1 MNTVLRGVS
10 AAALCLGLSGL
21 GACATITRGTTQEV
35 VVESTPPGAAVRTT
49 TGFTCEA
56 TPCTFKMPRKEGFDV
71 TISKDGYKPATVTV
85 ESKMSGGGA
94 AGMAG
99 NVIAGGIIGIGVDA
113 TSGAMMDLV
122 PSPVTVTLEPVG
134 GSAPTA
140 AAPAEGGN

>member
-1 MNTVLRGVS
+1 MNIVLRGVS

-71 TISKDGYKPATVTV
+71 TVSKDGYKPATVTV

-99 NVIAGGIIGIGVDA
+99 NVIAGGIIGMGVDA

-122 PSPVTVTLEPVG
+122 PNPVAVTLEPA
-134 GSAPTA
+134 GSAPA
-140 AAPAEGGN
+140 AAATTEGGN